1 MKKEID
7 LPDEL
12 NIIISVLNTCVVAL
26 KNYDDVDHDSISNT
40 LFYVV
45 IDRINTIVETISEK
59 KKK

>member
-1 MKKEID
+1 MTKESD
-7 LPDEL
+7 LTDEL

-45 IDRINTIVETISEK
+45 IERINNIVGDLSK
-59 KKK
+59 KTK